1 VKVILTQDV
10 KNLGKKGEVV
20 KVADGYA
27 RNYLIPRGLAE
38 EATDS
43 RLKNLK
49 QKQKAKARKKQKELE
64 EAREKAKELEGR
76 VVTIKTKAGE
86 KGKLFGSVTS
96 RDVAEAVK
104 KEFGLDVD
112 KRKIELGDPIKSLG
126 RYTVGIKLYPDVTAE
141 IIVAVEEE

>member
-1 VKVILTQDV
+1 MKVILTRDV

-76 VVTIKTKAGE
+76 VVTIRTKAGE

-96 RDVAEAVK
+96 KDVAEAVK

-126 RYTVGIKLYPDVTAE
+126 RYPVEIKLYPDVTAE